1 MGAQKALIIFVT
13 SAFHPAASR
22 NGEFIW
28 MSLGF
33 RLLEPIAGTGSSPA
47 RGIERSAGTVGYAL
61 AYVAGDV
68 DAGLAFIDQALA
80 LNPNLAAAWN
90 YSGWVRIF
98 LGEHQSAI
106 HRFERA
112 LRLSPRDPTVF
123 HVRAGIAYANLLAGH
138 YDKASSAARDAVRGQ
153 SWLGALRILA
163 ASHALA
169 GQLEEAR
176 EVIDR
181 LLQLDPAVRISNL
194 KDRVSPLRPEDFA
207 KYADGLRKAGLPE

>member
-1 MGAQKALIIFVT
+1 
-13 SAFHPAASR
+13 
-22 NGEFIW
+22 

-80 LNPNLAAAWN
+80 LNPHLATAWN

-98 LGEHQSAI
+98 CGEHQSAMDC
-106 HRFERA
+106 FERA

-123 HVRAGIAYANLLAGH
+123 HTRTGIAYANLLTGH
-138 YDKASSAARDAVRGQ
+138 YDDASAAWKRRLAWDFSSALTVPVIDGFRLFRPIPCCDPTDHKGG
-153 SWLGALRILA
+153 SDHIGGALLT
-163 ASHALA
+163 S
-169 GQLEEAR
+169 G
-176 EVIDR
+176 
-181 LLQLDPAVRISNL
+181 
-194 KDRVSPLRPEDFA
+194 
-207 KYADGLRKAGLPE
+207 GL